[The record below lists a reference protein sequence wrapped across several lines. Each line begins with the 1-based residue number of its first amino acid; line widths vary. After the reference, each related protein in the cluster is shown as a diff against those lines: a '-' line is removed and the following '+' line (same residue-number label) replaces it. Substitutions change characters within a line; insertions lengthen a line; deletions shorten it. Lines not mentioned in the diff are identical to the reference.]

1 MHQQTNRSTPIQPKK
16 ANHPAPKLHKH
27 IAKPNLNQSGSH
39 PISQSPNQTKA
50 HAIKVP
56 KHQQNKPL
64 PQHQKYIAKRSQNLN
79 QNPMPDNKT
88 KHSTG
93 APPTY
98 LFQNNSKPDAIVN
111 EHLNR
116 VAEAAP
122 LDELIARL
130 YRPLC
135 QLHDKRGCYE
145 GQATPIV
152 RPSRSEVTRT
162 VSPSFTVPC
171 NSNCAS

>member
-1 MHQQTNRSTPIQPKK
+1 MHQRTNRSTPIQPKK

-64 PQHQKYIAKRSQNLN
+64 PQHQKYIAKPSQNLN
-79 QNPMPDNKT
+79 QNPIPDNKT
-88 KHSTG
+88 RHSTG

-111 EHLNR
+111 EH
-116 VAEAAP
+116 P
-122 LDELIARL
+122 LSQNIKSAHKPGANPSSETPEP
-130 YRPLC
+130 RPPQPAGGENQTRRTTSL
-135 QLHDKRGCYE
+135 
-145 GQATPIV
+145 PV
-152 RPSRSEVTRT
+152 RESGI
-162 VSPSFTVPC
+162 
-171 NSNCAS
+171 